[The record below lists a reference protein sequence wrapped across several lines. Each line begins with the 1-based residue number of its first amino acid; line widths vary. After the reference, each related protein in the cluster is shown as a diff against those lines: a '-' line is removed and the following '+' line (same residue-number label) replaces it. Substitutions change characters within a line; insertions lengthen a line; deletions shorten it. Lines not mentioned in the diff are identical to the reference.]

1 MSLIIHD
8 QKYPLVLAVFCLV
21 VGPKPLP
28 LLGNFFGLPAR
39 FEWLTYIEW
48 GRKYHSDILHFSFAG
63 THTIVLNSRE
73 AINDLLEKKSDI
85 YSSRPKWTMLND
97 VIRWAWTLVTMPYGK
112 QWNARRK
119 LIHQEFNPKQTARYE
134 TQHQK
139 AIHNFLAD
147 LLRDPGDFYHLM
159 RHMAGSIILSVTY
172 GITVKTSVQGEP
184 AIDMADR
191 ALHGF
196 VAAGVPGSFLVDYI
210 PLLQLIPSWLPG
222 ASWKRKAIKW
232 GEDADRM
239 LNEPF
244 ETVKKNIAEGTQ
256 RPCFV
261 SYCLEKGNLEDPE
274 YEQVVKESAGA
285 MYLGTDTS
293 VCALHIFFF
302 AVIRHPHVVHRA
314 QQELDREVGSERLP
328 DARDLVI
335 DRGEEVKLPY
345 VWAILNEVMRWQPVN
360 PMGLAHL
367 VTEDD
372 EYRGYRIP
380 KNSVVLGNAWVLL
393 HDESVYGEHPDSFIP
408 ERWLTPDGKVNQD
421 IPEPTIFWGTGRR
434 ICPGRQFVLSSMFA
448 IIASVLHC
456 FDISAPSDEPP
467 SSELSV

>member
-1 MSLIIHD
+1 MGKEVSTD
-8 QKYPLVLAVFCLV
+8 
-21 VGPKPLP
+21 
-28 LLGNFFGLPAR
+28 
-39 FEWLTYIEW
+39 
-48 GRKYHSDILHFSFAG
+48 SDILHFSFAG

-196 VAAGVPGSFLVDYI
+196 VAAGVPGSFLV
-210 PLLQLIPSWLPG
+210 
-222 ASWKRKAIKW
+222 
-232 GEDADRM
+232 
-239 LNEPF
+239 
-244 ETVKKNIAEGTQ
+244 AEGTQ

-293 VCALHIFFF
+293 VCALHIFFL

-335 DRGEEVKLPY
+335 GRGEEVKLPY

-380 KNSVVLGNAWVLL
+380 KNSVVLGNAWALL

-421 IPEPTIFWGTGRR
+421 IPDPTIFWGTGRR
-434 ICPGRQFVLSSMFA
+434 ICPGRQFALSSMFA

-456 FDISAPSDEPP
+456 FDISAPSDEPL
-467 SSELSV
+467 SSELAFESSLRK

>member
-1 MSLIIHD
+1 
-8 QKYPLVLAVFCLV
+8 
-21 VGPKPLP
+21 
-28 LLGNFFGLPAR
+28 
-39 FEWLTYIEW
+39 
-48 GRKYHSDILHFSFAG
+48 
-63 THTIVLNSRE
+63 
-73 AINDLLEKKSDI
+73 
-85 YSSRPKWTMLND
+85 
-97 VIRWAWTLVTMPYGK
+97 MPYGK

-210 PLLQLIPSWLPG
+210 PLLQLIPSWLP
-222 ASWKRKAIKW
+222 AQI
-232 GEDADRM
+232 
-239 LNEPF
+239 LTN
-244 ETVKKNIAEGTQ
+244 VQAEGTQ

-293 VCALHIFFF
+293 VCALHIFFL

-335 DRGEEVKLPY
+335 GRGEESIIGNVQ
-345 VWAILNEVMRWQPVN
+345 AIRLQRWQPVN

-380 KNSVVLGNAWVLL
+380 KNSVVLGNAWALL

-421 IPEPTIFWGTGRR
+421 IPDPTIFWGTGRR
-434 ICPGRQFVLSSMFA
+434 ICPGRQFALSSMFA

-456 FDISAPSDEPP
+456 FDISAPSDEPL
-467 SSELSV
+467 SSELAFESSLRNRPLPFWCNIRPRSAKHESLIRTSTAMMNELDV